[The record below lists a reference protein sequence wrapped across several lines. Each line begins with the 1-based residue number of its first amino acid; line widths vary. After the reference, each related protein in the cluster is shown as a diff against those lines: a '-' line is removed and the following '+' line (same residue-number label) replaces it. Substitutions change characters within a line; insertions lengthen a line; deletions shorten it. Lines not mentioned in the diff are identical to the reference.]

1 MHAGLGRD
9 GGARFYPY
17 EIETRNRNEIHFSL
31 GKVLRSILVAKVSNS
46 VSGSKPSGASEK
58 DPIDFGLGG
67 GFRQVLRFPPQ
78 L

>member
-1 MHAGLGRD
+1 MKIVSLVSCTLGLGRD

-46 VSGSKPSGASEK
+46 VSGSKPSRGKGER
-58 DPIDFGLGG
+58 PH
-67 GFRQVLRFPPQ
+67 
-78 L
+78 